1 MESAGRRAAVDSF
14 ATPSRMLGRARGLG
28 PGAGARAVLG
38 SGAGRGAGLGLL
50 AALVAALA
58 LTAAAPQSA
67 QAQQDTQQGIF
78 RAELRIAL
86 DDSDAIIPVGTTD
99 LGLRMV
105 LRVELNE
112 EIEADDITAV
122 SASGIRLRSTHGIE
136 LIAGTAATDEERAAT
151 CRLALDETL
160 IWECTVA
167 SYTADFFGLSA
178 GEVTLS
184 ADLGAEYSLTITG
197 ANNDEPFTG
206 ELAAALQVVTLVED
220 VVEIAS
226 VTLESAEGQPTTRP
240 AGGDGFGLVLK
251 ILNANDAAADPSAIT
266 SIFVTAAP
274 LMLDSSAPGA
284 NCSAA
289 SCSWSRASVRELG
302 ARGAGAIAFIVS
314 SDTAGSSEVNAQV
327 ISDGVLYSAKSPRL
341 TFSGPASRLA
351 LGEPSG
357 ALLNEQIE
365 GARDQITIPVTATDA
380 RGNDAVVPARLT
392 LAVQDPEGRP
402 VAQTAISRE
411 RRAGADGKASILLR
425 TLAAANR
432 PLPAGEYTLRVSHG
446 STQSERSFRV
456 AGKAA
461 AVALSELPIVWS
473 AGVGL
478 MRVIADVTDAQGQP
492 VADGTPVV
500 FSTQPVTAQLVSRG
514 ALTVSTVGGR
524 ASLEFLVVQA
534 GTAAVTATADGQQAT
549 DVVTATPPSAAGAT
563 GDADGTAGDGG
574 SATTTGSDA
583 TGDEVGAIEVIG
595 AVGLD
600 GLGSTQLGSFTTW
613 LDGTPTTA
621 GTLYDLLTPQGATA
635 LWSWRAD
642 AQRWIPYSELTDG
655 RLVPGAVDFT
665 ITRGDILWLS
675 G

>member
-1 MESAGRRAAVDSF
+1 MESAGRRAAVNSF
-14 ATPSRMLGRARGLG
+14 AAPSRMLSRAQGLMLGRAWGLG
-28 PGAGARAVLG
+28 SGVGAGAA
-38 SGAGRGAGLGLL
+38 LGLL

-58 LTAAAPQSA
+58 LAAVAPQSA

-78 RAELRIAL
+78 SAELRIAL
-86 DDSDAIIPVGTTD
+86 DDSDAIVPVGTTD
-99 LGLRMV
+99 LGLRVV

-112 EIEADDITAV
+112 EIEADAITAV
-122 SASGIRLRSTHGIE
+122 SASGIRLRSTGGIE
-136 LIAGTAATDEERAAT
+136 LTAGTAETTDAERAAT
-151 CRLALDETL
+151 CGLASDETL

-167 SYTADFFGLSA
+167 TYTADFFGLPA
-178 GEVTLS
+178 REFTLS
-184 ADLGAEYSLTITG
+184 ADPDAEYSLTITG

-206 ELAAALQVVTLVED
+206 TLAAALQTVTLVED

-226 VTLESAEGQPTTRP
+226 VTLELAEGQPTTRP
-240 AGGDGFGLVLK
+240 AGGGGFELVLK

-284 NCSAA
+284 DCSAA
-289 SCSWSRASVRELG
+289 SCSWRTDSVRELG
-302 ARGAGAIAFIVS
+302 ARGAGAIALIVS
-314 SDTAGSSEVNAQV
+314 SDTTGSSEVNAQV

-380 RGNDAVVPARLT
+380 RGNDAVVPARLILT
-392 LAVQDPEGRP
+392 VQDPEGRP

-411 RRAGADGKASILLR
+411 RRAGADGGASILLR
-425 TLAAANR
+425 TLAAAGR

-446 STQSERSFRV
+446 GAQSERTFRV
-456 AGKAA
+456 GGKAA

-473 AGVGL
+473 GGVGL

-492 VADGTPVV
+492 VVDGTPVV

-514 ALTVSTVGGR
+514 ALTVNTVGGR

-549 DVVTATPPSAAGAT
+549 DVVTATPPGAAGAT
-563 GDADGTAGDGG
+563 DGDGDG
-574 SATTTGSDA
+574 ATTTGSDA
-583 TGDEVGAIEVIG
+583 TGDAAGAAG
-595 AVGLD
+595 ATGNAAGAGGLD
-600 GLGSTQLGSFTTW
+600 GLGSARLGSFTTW
-613 LDGTPTTA
+613 LDSTPTTA
-621 GTLYDLLTPQGATA
+621 GVLYDLLTPHGATA

-655 RLVPGAVDFT
+655 RPVPGAVDFT